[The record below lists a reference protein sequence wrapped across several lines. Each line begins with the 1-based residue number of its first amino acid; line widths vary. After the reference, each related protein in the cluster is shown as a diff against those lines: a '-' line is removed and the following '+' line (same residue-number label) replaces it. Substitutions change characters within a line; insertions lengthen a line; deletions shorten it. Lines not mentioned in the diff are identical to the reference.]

1 MDLVPAFVRRG
12 FASVTTRMIVWVLLA
27 SGVVFLTVVT
37 VSSRLSTNTAVR
49 DAEQE
54 AFNAAE
60 AARHRVLT
68 VLGSVER
75 STELLGASLET
86 LGPDRP
92 ALEAMLQRF
101 VSGNPDIYG
110 STASFEPFAFNAT
123 LERYAPYFYRNPR
136 TPDRLTAESLATPT
150 YRYWERDWYRI
161 AMDAGRPRWSEPYFD
176 EEGGNTLMV
185 TYTVPVT
192 GVRDGRRGFI
202 GVVTADLQ
210 LDWLVRFIGDV
221 TLGRTGYGV
230 VISRSGRVIAHPD
243 TSLLAMQLSADTPAP
258 ARARLEPLVRQRQ
271 ASAGGFVP
279 MTMDNRQ
286 YRTLSRQVSDET
298 GWTLAALYP
307 EDELMADARYLS
319 RIQAIVAVGGLAFLT
334 LVVVALSRRLTAP
347 LHGLAD
353 RARQLATGDLDLEL
367 PPVTSR
373 DELGTLTDAFH
384 HMRDSLKAQMQT
396 LRETTAIKERLES
409 ELRAAHRIQMG
420 MLPRPRAGGPEEGFE
435 VAAHLVPARAVGGDL
450 YVHFVENGR
459 AVFMLGD
466 VSGKGMAAALF
477 MAKAKTL
484 FDALAPRM
492 TDPGALLTEL
502 NRRLCVE
509 NEHGMFVTGICGVLD
524 PVSGELT
531 YASAGH
537 DPPLRVRA
545 GHRPEPLSIDGGPML
560 ALFDHASYPVRHD
573 RLVPGEC
580 LMIYTDGVTDA
591 TDTSG
596 AMFGTD
602 RLVESVNMSDRFDA
616 DSLTR
621 GVFSTVEEFSR
632 GAPQAD
638 DITVLT
644 VRYLGVMEPALRIP
658 AASKGTRPTNG
669 AGSDGS
675 PDL

>member
-1 MDLVPAFVRRG
+1 MTIRRG
-12 FASVTTRMIVWVLLA
+12 FKSLTTRMIVWVLLA
-27 SGVVFLTVVT
+27 SGIVFVT
-37 VSSRLSTNTAVR
+37 AVAISSRLSQATAVR
-49 DAEQE
+49 GAEQE

-60 AARHRVLT
+60 AARHRVLA

-86 LGPDRP
+86 LHPDRQ
-92 ALEAMLQRF
+92 ALDAILQRF

-110 STASFEPFAFNAT
+110 STASFEPFAFSSGV
-123 LERYAPYFYRNPR
+123 ERYAPYYYRDPK
-136 TPDRLTAESLATPT
+136 TPDRLTAGDLATLT
-150 YRYWERDWYRI
+150 YRYWERDWYRP
-161 AMDAGRPRWSEPYFD
+161 AMESGRPRWSEPYFD
-176 EEGGNTLMV
+176 DEGGNTLMV
-185 TYTVPVT
+185 TYTVPIADS
-192 GVRDGRRGFI
+192 RPGRSGFI

-210 LDWLVRFIGDV
+210 LDWVVRLVSDV
-221 TLGRTGYGV
+221 TIGQTGYGAV
-230 VISRSGRVIAHPD
+230 LSRSGRVIAHPEA
-243 TSLLAMQLSADTPAP
+243 SLLAVQLSVDTPQP
-258 ARARLEPLVRQRQ
+258 ARERLEPLVRRGLAQ
-271 ASAGGFVP
+271 AGGFEP
-279 MTMDNRQ
+279 MTINGRQ
-286 YRTLSRQVSDET
+286 YRTVFRQVSPET

-307 EDELMADARYLS
+307 EDELMAGVRRLAM
-319 RIQAIVAVGGLAFLT
+319 IEAIVATAGLAL
-334 LVVVALSRRLTAP
+334 LAVVVIVLSRRLIAP

-367 PPVTSR
+367 PPATSR

-384 HMRDSLKAQMQT
+384 HMRDSLKEQMRS
-396 LRETTAIKERLES
+396 LRETTAAKERLES
-409 ELRAAHRIQMG
+409 ELKAAHRIQMG
-420 MLPRPRAGGPEEGFE
+420 MLPRERAGGPDEGFE
-435 VAAHLVPARAVGGDL
+435 VAARLVPARAVGGDL
-450 YVHFVENGR
+450 YVHFVEDGR

-492 TDPGALLTEL
+492 PDPGALLTEL

-509 NEHGMFVTGICGVLD
+509 NEHGMFVTGVCGVLD

-545 GHRPEPLSIDGGPML
+545 GYRPEPLAIDGGPML
-560 ALFDHASYPVRHD
+560 ALFDHASYPVRRD
-573 RLVPGEC
+573 RLAPGEC

-591 TDTSG
+591 TDADGT
-596 AMFGTD
+596 MFGTE
-602 RLVESVNMSDRFDA
+602 RLVDAVSLSPDFDA

-644 VRYLGVMEPALRIP
+644 VRYLGR
-658 AASKGTRPTNG
+658 
-669 AGSDGS
+669 
-675 PDL
+675 

>member
-1 MDLVPAFVRRG
+1 
-12 FASVTTRMIVWVLLA
+12 MIAWVLLA
-27 SGVVFLTVVT
+27 SGIVFVT
-37 VSSRLSTNTAVR
+37 AVAFSSRLSQAAALR
-49 DAEQE
+49 GAEQE

-60 AARHRVLT
+60 AARHRVLA
-68 VLGSVER
+68 VLGAVER

-86 LGPDRP
+86 LRPDRQ

-110 STASFEPFAFNAT
+110 STASFEPFAFGAV
-123 LERYAPYFYRNPR
+123 LKRYAPYYYRDST
-136 TPDRLTAESLATPT
+136 TPDRLAAGDLATPT
-150 YRYWERDWYRI
+150 YRYWERDWYRV
-161 AMDAGRPRWSEPYFD
+161 AMDSGRPRWSEPYFD
-176 EEGGNTLMV
+176 DEGGNTLMV
-185 TYTVPVT
+185 TYTVPIADGHT
-192 GVRDGRRGFI
+192 GRSGFI

-210 LDWLVRFIGDV
+210 LDWLVRLVSDV
-221 TLGRTGYGV
+221 TIGETGYGAV
-230 VISRSGRVIAHPD
+230 LSRSGRIIAHPD
-243 TSLLAMQLSADTPAP
+243 ASLLAVQLSADTP
-258 ARARLEPLVRQRQ
+258 RQSRERLEPLVGRGL
-271 ASAGGFVP
+271 AHAEGFEP
-279 MTMDNRQ
+279 MTIEGRR
-286 YRTLSRQVSDET
+286 YRTVFRQVSPET
-298 GWTLAALYP
+298 GWTLATLYP
-307 EDELMADARYLS
+307 EDELMAGVRRLAM
-319 RIQAIVAVGGLAFLT
+319 IEAIVATAGLALLA
-334 LVVVALSRRLTAP
+334 LVVIVLSRRLTAP

-384 HMRDSLKAQMQT
+384 HMRDSLKEQMRS
-396 LRETTAIKERLES
+396 LRETTAAKARLES
-409 ELRAAHRIQMG
+409 ELKAAHRIQMG
-420 MLPRPRAGGPEEGFE
+420 MLPRERAGGPDEGFE
-435 VAAHLVPARAVGGDL
+435 VAARLVPARAVGGDL
-450 YVHFVENGR
+450 YVHFVEDGR

-492 TDPGALLTEL
+492 SDPGALLTEL

-509 NEHGMFVTGICGVLD
+509 NEHGMFVTGVCGVLD
-524 PVSGELT
+524 PASGELT

-545 GHRPEPLSIDGGPML
+545 GRPPEPLAIDGGPML
-560 ALFDHASYPVRHD
+560 ALFDQASYPVRHD
-573 RLVPGEC
+573 RMVPGEC

-591 TDTSG
+591 TDADG
-596 AMFGTD
+596 AMFGTE
-602 RLVESVNMSDRFDA
+602 RLVDAVSVSPDFDA

-644 VRYLGVMEPALRIP
+644 VRYLGR
-658 AASKGTRPTNG
+658 
-669 AGSDGS
+669 
-675 PDL
+675 

>member
-1 MDLVPAFVRRG
+1 
-12 FASVTTRMIVWVLLA
+12 MIVWVLVA
-27 SGVVFLTVVT
+27 SGVVFLTAVAL
-37 VSSRLSTNTAVR
+37 SSRLSRATAVR
-49 DAEQE
+49 SAEQE
-54 AFNAAE
+54 AFGAAE
-60 AARHRVLT
+60 AARQRVLA

-86 LGPDRP
+86 WHPDRQ
-92 ALEAMLQRF
+92 ALETMLQRF

-110 STASFEPFAFNAT
+110 STASFEPFAFGPS
-123 LERYAPYFYRNPR
+123 LERYAPYFYRDPK
-136 TPDRLTAESLATPT
+136 TPDRLAASDLATPT
-150 YRYWERDWYRI
+150 YRYWERDWYRPVV
-161 AMDAGRPRWSEPYFD
+161 DAGRARWSEPYFD
-176 EEGGNTLMV
+176 DEGGNTLMV
-185 TYTVPVT
+185 TYTVPIAD
-192 GVRDGRRGFI
+192 VRPGHAGFI

-210 LDWLVRFIGDV
+210 LDWLVRLVSNVTIGQ
-221 TLGRTGYGV
+221 TGYGAV
-230 VISRSGRVIAHPD
+230 LSRNGRVIAHPD
-243 TSLLAMQLSADTPAP
+243 ASLLAVQLSADTPP
-258 ARARLEPLVRQRQ
+258 RARERLEPLVG
-271 ASAGGFVP
+271 ASLAHAGGFEP
-279 MTMDNRQ
+279 MAIDGRQ
-286 YRTLSRQVSDET
+286 YRTVFRQISPET

-307 EDELMADARYLS
+307 EDELMAGARRLAA
-319 RIQAIVAVGGLAFLT
+319 IEAIVAVVGLGLLA
-334 LVVVALSRRLTAP
+334 VVAIVLSRRLTAP

-384 HMRDSLKAQMQT
+384 HMRDSLKEQMRT
-396 LRETTAIKERLES
+396 LRDTTAAKERLES
-409 ELRAAHRIQMG
+409 ELKAAHRIQMG
-420 MLPRPRAGGPEEGFE
+420 MLPRERAGGPDEGFE
-435 VAAHLVPARAVGGDL
+435 VAARLVPARAVGGDL

-492 TDPGALLTEL
+492 PDPGTLLTEL

-509 NEHGMFVTGICGVLD
+509 NEHGMFVTGVCGVLD
-524 PVSGELT
+524 PINGELA

-545 GHRPEPLSIDGGPML
+545 GHRPEPLAIDGGPML
-560 ALFDHASYPVRHD
+560 AIFDHASYPVRHD
-573 RLVPGEC
+573 RLAPGEC

-591 TDTSG
+591 TDVGG
-596 AMFGTD
+596 AMFGTE
-602 RLVESVNMSDRFDA
+602 RLVEAVSMSPGFDA

-621 GVFSTVEEFSR
+621 GVFSTVEAFSR

-644 VRYLGVMEPALRIP
+644 VRYLGR
-658 AASKGTRPTNG
+658 
-669 AGSDGS
+669 
-675 PDL
+675 